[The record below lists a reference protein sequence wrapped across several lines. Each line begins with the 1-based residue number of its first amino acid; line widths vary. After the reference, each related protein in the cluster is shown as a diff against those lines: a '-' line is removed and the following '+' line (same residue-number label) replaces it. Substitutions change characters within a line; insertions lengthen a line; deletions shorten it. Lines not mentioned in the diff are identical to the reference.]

1 MGKYYDDYEREADYQ
16 SWVYYRESSH
26 EDRES
31 RREHVQ
37 PVEKRTEKVLEAE
50 QQQSQSVNVFR
61 DYPEHQT
68 LIAAAEKKYFESK
81 KGVYDEEGDGNDYL

>member
-31 RREHVQ
+31 RRTHVQ
-37 PVEKRTEKVLEAE
+37 PGEKLRENVPEAKP
-50 QQQSQSVNVFR
+50 QQPQPVNVFR
-61 DYPEHQT
+61 DYPEHQAQ
-68 LIAAAEKKYFESK
+68 IKAAEEKYFASK
-81 KGVYDEEGDGNDYL
+81 GLVRNLEDDLDSK